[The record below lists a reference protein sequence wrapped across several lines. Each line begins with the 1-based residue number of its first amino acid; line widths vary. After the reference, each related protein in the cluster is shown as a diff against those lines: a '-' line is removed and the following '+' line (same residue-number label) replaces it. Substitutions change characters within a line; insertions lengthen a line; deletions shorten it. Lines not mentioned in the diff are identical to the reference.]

1 MSIIWTLRKLVDP
14 IAHREAQAAQER
26 DRKHA
31 RRQGLGEGG
40 DTPPTATA
48 ETSRRFECRVCG
60 HRSAD
65 EEYCPRCL
73 AATMVE
79 LSDEP
84 EPAAGPGG

>member
-31 RRQGLGEGG
+31 LRQGLGEG
-40 DTPPTATA
+40 DDADPSAAVERP
-48 ETSRRFECRVCG
+48 RRVECRVCG
-60 HRSAD
+60 HRAVD

-79 LSDEP
+79 LPDEP
-84 EPAAGPGG
+84 EPGG